1 VPRQPQ
7 GRRSAARV
15 RAGGELLR
23 KKDIFSNFHQFFEK
37 KIPRASASFIA
48 SNVFF
53 GPPE

>member
-23 KKDIFSNFHQFFEK
+23 KKDIGLVELIVHPFFK
-37 KIPRASASFIA
+37 TKMQICYKYK
-48 SNVFF
+48 
-53 GPPE
+53 